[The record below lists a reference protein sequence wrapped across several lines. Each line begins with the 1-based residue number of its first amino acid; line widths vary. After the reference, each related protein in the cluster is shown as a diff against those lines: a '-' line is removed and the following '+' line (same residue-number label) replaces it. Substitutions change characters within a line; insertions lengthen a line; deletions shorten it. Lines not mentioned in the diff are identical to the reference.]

1 MRLHANART
10 CPKSRALICRRVIEE
25 GWSVREAAEAAGVS
39 ARTASKWLARYRAEG
54 GAGLV
59 DRSSRPRRLARATRP
74 ERVRA
79 ALALRAL
86 RMSGAEIAGALSM
99 PRSSVAGILRRHG
112 LGRLRGGVPPEP
124 PNRYERRHPGELLH
138 VDIKKLVRIARP
150 GHRVHGDRRT
160 LAKGAGW
167 EFVHVAVDDA
177 TRLADVEVLPDER
190 QERVVGFLRRAV
202 AWFARLGVR
211 VMRVMT
217 DNGPGYRSTQ
227 HALCCRALGLR
238 HIFTR
243 PYRPRT
249 NGKAE
254 RFIRTLVAGWAYGRV
269 SGTHA
274 SARPR
279 WGAGLPFTIVRDHTA
294 ASAARRPTSGY
305 TPSP

>member
-25 GWSVREAAEAAGVS
+25 GWSVREAAGAAGVS
-39 ARTASKWLARYRAEG
+39 ARTASKRFARSRAEG

-79 ALALRAL
+79 ALALRAP
-86 RMSGAEIAGALSM
+86 RTSGAETAGALSM

-112 LGRLRGGVPPEP
+112 LGRLRGGEPPEPPEP
-124 PNRYERRHPGELLH
+124 PNRDERGHPGELLH
-138 VDIKKLVRIARP
+138 VDITRLVRIERP
-150 GHRVHGDRRT
+150 GHRVHGTRRT
-160 LAKGAGW
+160 LARGAGW
-167 EFVHVAVDDA
+167 EFVHVAIDDA
-177 TRLADVEVLPDER
+177 TRLAYVEVLADER
-190 QERVVGFLRRAV
+190 KGRVVGFLERAV

-211 VMRVMT
+211 VVRVMT

-227 HALCCRALGLR
+227 HAARCRALGLR

-249 NGKAE
+249 NGEAC
-254 RFIRTLVAGWAYGRV
+254 V
-269 SGTHA
+269 SASLPSPGGAARLTH
-274 SARPR
+274 
-279 WGAGLPFTIVRDHTA
+279 T
-294 ASAARRPTSGY
+294 SAA
-305 TPSP
+305 